1 MLALLFYITS
11 PLFPTLTLKKVKTS
25 KKKKKP
31 NSDMG
36 LI

>member
-25 KKKKKP
+25 KKKKP